1 VPTLQ
6 ESFEEL
12 KSRVKPKQ
20 AAGLDVLVQFEIS
33 GDPGG
38 TWHVVIKDGNFHLS
52 EGSASAPNLTLQIS
66 SQDWFD
72 MVAGRKSSHMLFLT
86 GRLKVK
92 GDTLLSMRLAS
103 LLNI

>member
-6 ESFEEL
+6 DSFDEL
-12 KSRVKPKQ
+12 KSRVTPTQ
-20 AAGLDVLVQFEIS
+20 TAGLDVVVQFEIS

-38 TWHVVIKDGNFHLS
+38 TWHVVINRGTFHLS
-52 EGSASAPNLTLQIS
+52 EGSSSAPNLTLQLS
-66 SQDWFD
+66 SPDWFD
-72 MVAGRKSSHMLFLT
+72 MVAGKKSSQMLFLT

-92 GDTLLSMRLAS
+92 GDRLLSFRLAS